1 MEMLTCVVCAH
12 PCHCKGVGTY
22 VNTNQCMEV
31 DCNCITCIH
40 AVGVMEETM
49 AKKIVKW
56 VWNIIKWPF
65 KKAHEW
71 LTNSLPK

>member
-1 MEMLTCVVCAH
+1 MLACVLCAH
-12 PCHCKGVGTY
+12 PCHCKGVGKY
-22 VNTNQCMEV
+22 INTNQCMEFGC
-31 DCNCITCIH
+31 DCNTCTH
-40 AVGVMEETM
+40 AEGVTEETM